1 MKFKQLIPFFILFIS
16 VSARSQSNIATDS
29 ILNEMCKSIETS
41 KEPTD
46 SMKFFSAYAK
56 HFEEWFDKMDGAEQD
71 KLLDYVF
78 FRLQRNCKVFLDMLA
93 KTIEQKGDWEPLDK
107 KPVSSLNKPAC
118 NDFNTRARYY
128 YRESNGDTVRVLVEK
143 GLWIEE
149 FIDGTY
155 SKLNFR
161 WIGDCEFELE
171 FISSNNYIRK
181 NLSVKGDK
189 YRYLLLDKAN
199 NYYSASATAVGVEE
213 YSKFKI
219 YFK

>member
-1 MKFKQLIPFFILFIS
+1 MKIKQLILLVILFIS

-29 ILNEMCKSIETS
+29 LLNEMCKSIETS

-56 HFEEWFDKMDGAEQD
+56 HFEEWFEKMDDAELD

-78 FRLQRNCKVFLDMLA
+78 FRLQRNCKVFLDLLV
-93 KTIEQKGDWEPLDK
+93 KSIEQKGDWEPLDK
-107 KPVSSLNKPAC
+107 KPVSLLSKPVC
-118 NDFNTRARYY
+118 NDFKTRTMYY
-128 YRESNGDTVRVLVEK
+128 YRESNGDTVRVLVEN

-189 YRYLLLDKAN
+189 YRYLLLDKVN
-199 NYYSASATAVGVEE
+199 NYYSASATAVGVDD